1 VTCFRQVLSSLT
13 DKRIGKNTRYGM
25 EDAALT
31 IKALVLSGLTIA
43 SLVGY
48 CSPLLAQ
55 QNTPS
60 HATILTEPPNQQ
72 AQRERR
78 VALVIGNSRYTVV
91 SPLRNP
97 ANDARDMTNAL
108 EELGFDRVISLVDGD
123 LEEMLRALEEFQQE
137 LKRGG
142 VGVFYYAGH
151 GVQYEEKNYLIPV
164 NANLEIE
171 SLLKTRTLPLDDV
184 LSYMEAANNSLNIVI
199 LDACRHNPFRSF
211 SRNTGMGLASVKA
224 PTGVLVAY
232 ATAPGNTAGD
242 GGEDNGIYTEAL
254 LKYIRTPGLPVESL
268 FKIVRDEVRRA
279 THNRQ
284 VPWETTSLVGDF
296 TFNPTPETST
306 PGTTAPLRPSP
317 TATASLE
324 AQYAQIAALTF
335 QQGQIALNAQSYS
348 SAIESF
354 DRALGINPHTAE
366 VYLSRATAYLAL
378 NRYDNAI
385 ADYEKAQ
392 KLNPALSSRLANDL
406 ASAYQARGTLYSAQ
420 GDYNAALLDFDRAIE
435 LADNPALAYTGRGTV
450 YYKQRNYDAALRDLD
465 RAIELDPRAVEA
477 YISRGDVYYRQ
488 HNYDT
493 ALADYNRAIQIDP
506 QATNAYN
513 GRGDVYSFQKEDYE
527 AALRDYNR
535 AIELAPEA
543 PRGYVSRGSIYRYP
557 QRNYAEALTEINR
570 AIELDPNY
578 APAYRQRGL
587 VYDNQKN
594 YDAALREYHR
604 AIELDPNHVPA
615 YSNRG
620 WVYFW
625 QKNYDA
631 ALRDFNR
638 AIELDPS
645 YAPAYNGRGS
655 IYYLQKDDSA
665 ALREYHRSIEL
676 DPYLWVGQRTR
687 QRRSCHK

>member
-1 VTCFRQVLSSLT
+1 MPSLQRLSSL
-13 DKRIGKNTRYGM
+13 
-25 EDAALT
+25 
-31 IKALVLSGLTIA
+31 VCSGLTIA

-48 CSPLLAQ
+48 SFPLLAQ

-60 HATILTEPPNQQ
+60 HATMLTEPTHQQ
-72 AQRERR
+72 VQRQRR

-108 EELGFDRVISLVDGD
+108 EDLGFDRVISLVDGN
-123 LEEMLRALEEFQQE
+123 LEQMLRALEEFQQE

-164 NANLEIE
+164 DASLEME
-171 SLLKTRTLPLDDV
+171 TLLKTRTLPLDDV

-211 SRNTGMGLASVKA
+211 TRSTGMGLASVKA

-232 ATAPGNTAGD
+232 ATAPDSVAGD
-242 GGEDNGIYTEAL
+242 GGEENGTYTEAL
-254 LKYIRTPGLPVESL
+254 LKYIRTPGLKVEDL
-268 FKIVRDEVRRA
+268 FKTVRAEVQRA

-284 VPWETTSLVGDF
+284 VPWEATSLIGDF
-296 TFNPTPETST
+296 TFNPITGTST
-306 PGTTAPLRPSP
+306 PVPAAPLPAPALP
-317 TATASLE
+317 TIASLE
-324 AQYAQIAALTF
+324 AQYAQLAALTF
-335 QQGQIALNAQSYS
+335 QQGQTALQAESYS

-354 DRALGINPHTAE
+354 DRALGIDPNTAE

-406 ASAYQARGTLYSAQ
+406 ARAYQARGTLYTAQ
-420 GDYNAALLDFDRAIE
+420 GNYNSALLDFDRAIE

-450 YYKQRNYDAALRDLD
+450 YSKQRNYEAALRDLD
-465 RAIELDPRAVEA
+465 RAIELDPRVVEA
-477 YISRGDVYYRQ
+477 YISRGDVYYQQ
-488 HNYDT
+488 HHYDT
-493 ALADYNRAIQIDP
+493 ALADYNQAIEIDP
-506 QATNAYN
+506 KTTDAYN
-513 GRGDVYSFQKEDYE
+513 GRGDVYYFQKDDYD
-527 AALRDYNR
+527 AALREYNR
-535 AIELAPEA
+535 AIELSPEA
-543 PRGYVSRGSIYRYP
+543 PRGYVSRGRVYRYP
-557 QRNYAEALTEINR
+557 RRNYAEALQEINR
-570 AIELDPNY
+570 AIELDRNY
-578 APAYRQRGL
+578 APAYRHRGL

-604 AIELDPNHVPA
+604 AIELDPDHVPA

-638 AIELDPS
+638 AIELDPG

-655 IYYLQKDDSA
+655 IYYLQSDDSA
-665 ALREYHRSIEL
+665 ALREYNRSLEL
-676 DPYLWVGQRTR
+676 NPHLWVGQRMR
-687 QRRSCHK
+687 QRAVCQKELSRPSR